1 MKRLRCVVLL
11 PLLTAWAIGQ
21 PVTNQ
26 PEAVVRSLYHE
37 VVVRHPVGIPH
48 GADWKIFAPYL
59 SEPLLHRIDLAHDC
73 ARDWNRQNQGRILK
87 APFGWGE
94 AGLFSGGDEKAS
106 PGDFQIERAQAEK
119 DGSFRVDVKLTF
131 RPSDGP
137 GSWRVEAVV
146 VRENGRLVV
155 DDVLYLKDKGGDVE
169 SRLSEVLS
177 AGCSGPRWVGY
188 GNRPR

>member
-1 MKRLRCVVLL
+1 MKRFCCVVLF
-11 PLLTAWAIGQ
+11 PLLTTWAIGQ

-59 SEPLLHRIDLAHDC
+59 SKPLLHRIDLAHDC

-131 RPSDGP
+131 RP
-137 GSWRVEAVV
+137 
-146 VRENGRLVV
+146 
-155 DDVLYLKDKGGDVE
+155 
-169 SRLSEVLS
+169 
-177 AGCSGPRWVGY
+177 
-188 GNRPR
+188 

>member
-1 MKRLRCVVLL
+1 MKCLRCIVLL

-26 PEAVVRSLYHE
+26 PEAVVRGLYHE

-48 GADWKIFAPYL
+48 GSDWKIFAPYL
-59 SEPLLHRIDLAHDC
+59 SKSLVQRIDLARDC

-106 PGDFQIERAQAEK
+106 PGDFQIERAQAKK
-119 DGSFRVDVKLTF
+119 DGSFRVDVKLIWK
-131 RPSDGP
+131 PSDGP

-155 DDVLYLKDKGGDVE
+155 DDVIYLKDQDRDVE
-169 SRLSEVLS
+169 SRVSELLS
-177 AGCSGPRWVGY
+177 AGCSGGRWVGE
-188 GNRPR
+188 GGHQH